1 MVIIYV
7 IYLYHKQALF
17 TIVHTSVQMHPGSR
31 NYNNQQFN
39 HQSDLIFIV
48 GLPSSSLLSSWQ
60 VNHFRKF
67 SAAAMSGSIW
77 KKKLFNSSNQSVS
90 NAFYLDHWKRISR
103 QDHVLFR
110 IDNFG
115 IGNGS
120 HRIQLFGTIVDGS
133 LSRKQH
139 SDLKN
144 NHISSK
150 IFELFEC

>member
-7 IYLYHKQALF
+7 IYLYPKQALF

-77 KKKLFNSSNQSVS
+77 KKIYLILRIKVLATRFTSTTERELAARIMSSFASIILALAMAATGFNFSV
-90 NAFYLDHWKRISR
+90 
-103 QDHVLFR
+103 Q
-110 IDNFG
+110 
-115 IGNGS
+115 
-120 HRIQLFGTIVDGS
+120 
-133 LSRKQH
+133 
-139 SDLKN
+139 
-144 NHISSK
+144 
-150 IFELFEC
+150 

>member
-77 KKKLFNSSNQSVS
+77 KKIYLILRIKVLATRFTSTTERELAARIMSSFASIILALAMAATGFNFSV
-90 NAFYLDHWKRISR
+90 
-103 QDHVLFR
+103 Q
-110 IDNFG
+110 
-115 IGNGS
+115 
-120 HRIQLFGTIVDGS
+120 
-133 LSRKQH
+133 
-139 SDLKN
+139 
-144 NHISSK
+144 
-150 IFELFEC
+150 